1 MDKNAK
7 LINIKGEFVKEININ
22 KNLLVAKIVKQAIFY
37 TAIRDK
43 ELIQL

>member
-7 LINIKGEFVKEININ
+7 LINIKVEFVKEININ

-37 TAIRDK
+37 TVIRDK